1 MTIIDTHA
9 HLDMPEFEADRQ
21 EVIARA
27 HEAGVAAMV
36 TIGIDLPSCRQA
48 IALAEANPGVWAAVG
63 IHPQETKGV
72 KKEDV
77 DQLESLAKHPRVVG
91 IGELGLDFYR
101 HYSPQEDQMAILKL
115 ELEVA
120 GRVGLPI
127 IVHCRQA
134 QNEMLPIL
142 QSWAGALKLPS
153 GKATGVLHCFN
164 GDTAIAEKYLE
175 MGFYISVGAYI
186 GYPSSSQLRETLK
199 SVPLNRLVIETD
211 CPFLPP
217 QKYRGQRNEPV
228 YTLITA
234 GVLAEIKGLTS
245 EEIAGQTTQN
255 AIKLFNLTGI
265 E

>member
-9 HLDMPEFEADRQ
+9 HLDMPEFDNDRREA
-21 EVIARA
+21 IARA
-27 HEAGVAAMV
+27 QAAGVAAIV
-36 TIGIDLPSCRQA
+36 TIGIDLPSCRKA
-48 IALAEANPGVWAAVG
+48 IALAEENSGIWAAVG

-101 HYSPQEDQMAILKL
+101 HYSAPEDQIAILKL

-120 GRVGLPI
+120 GRIGLPV

-142 QSWAGALKLPS
+142 QSWAGSLKLPE
-153 GKATGVLHCFN
+153 GRATGVLHCFS
-164 GDTAIAEKYLE
+164 GDIALAEKYIE

-186 GYPSSSQLRETLK
+186 GYPSSVQLRETLK
-199 SVPLNRLVIETD
+199 SVPLDRLVIETD

-217 QKYRGQRNEPV
+217 QKYRGQRNEPA

-234 GVLAEIKGLTS
+234 GVLAEIKGLIP
-245 EEIAGQTTQN
+245 EEIASQTTQN
-255 AIKLFNLTGI
+255 AIRLFNLNGI
-265 E
+265 V

>member
-1 MTIIDTHA
+1 MAIIDTHA
-9 HLDMPEFEADRQ
+9 HLDMPEFDADRR
-21 EVIARA
+21 EVITRA
-27 HEAGVAAMV
+27 HAAGVAAII
-36 TIGIDLPSCRQA
+36 TIGIDLPSCRKA
-48 IALAEANPGVWAAVG
+48 IALAEENSGIWAALG
-63 IHPQETKGV
+63 IHPQETKGL
-72 KKEDV
+72 KKEEV

-101 HYSPQEDQMAILKL
+101 LYSPPEDQMAILKL

-120 GRVGLPI
+120 GRAGLPV

-142 QSWAGALKLPS
+142 QSWAGDLKLPA
-153 GKATGVLHCFN
+153 GKAAGVLHCFSA
-164 GDTAIAEKYLE
+164 DMAIAEKYLQ

-186 GYPSSSQLRETLK
+186 GYPSSVQLRETLK

-234 GVLAEIKGLTS
+234 GVLAEIKGLST

-255 AIKLFNLTGI
+255 AIKLFNLTGVR
-265 E
+265 